1 VDDDGAEEALTN
13 ELQRL
18 AQDLSTDAAQQR
30 AEQLGAAKARG
41 LAVEGAARTRRALGM
56 GAVETL
62 LLEYD
67 RSAAGEGELL
77 AASVRTDAEAALIDS
92 QVEDGIAAILRFEVP
107 DQ

>member
-1 VDDDGAEEALTN
+1 
-13 ELQRL
+13 
-18 AQDLSTDAAQQR
+18 
-30 AEQLGAAKARG
+30 
-41 LAVEGAARTRRALGM
+41 M